1 MKWVQIQHRTFAKWV
16 SQHTGSKI
24 ENFKVDFIDGTIFLR
39 LMEVLAG
46 KSVKRY
52 HMFPQSITQRCDNV
66 QLALDICSSEDV
78 KLTNIGAQDIA
89 GGSLKLILGLVW
101 CLIQRYHLTSIYD
114 KRVGGTHSGGPGLK
128 NNLIRGLNKV
138 LDKVK
143 LRVNNIRDDWR
154 DGMALT
160 ALVTYLAPAFNRDF
174 MNIERG
180 DYISATDDAMAAAQA
195 HLNIPRLLSAED
207 FTSDEVDELSMITY
221 LSYFLDPVHR
231 SVREAYLKEHPEY
244 VPLYK
249 PYIEPEVPET
259 KTEKESPIK
268 KLFSSYKEKLKKVR
282 PSIADTKFYKEPY
295 QIDSKE
301 RLSGS
306 KERLSANN
314 GSVGS
319 PKNQRSISS
328 SEPYQTF
335 SRSKESLLLDRRTP
349 SPSSISSRG
358 SGSPKSGSGSPRSF
372 LSRNKESKAKAPD
385 NRTAQSGGSLIR
397 HHKTIKRTEKSQ
409 CDKTSDKTCDNCS
422 KSCVCEDPKRDTDS
436 PLSGTTGHT
445 DDELDVSDSER
456 DEILEQIFGAKSVE
470 DLTKDDDSPASPPQ
484 INRFKRANTMVIRNR
499 PQKAPLKEALS
510 ESESELRPFFRDH
523 EILAEYKLL
532 CNNVSSGVY
541 VVPSLRSIQ
550 VWNGVIF
557 IKIGMFAEGCFKFN
571 LNIPDDFP
579 YSRPSV
585 NFTTPVF
592 HPQIN
597 EHGELNLTKAF
608 PTWTPRKDR
617 IWHLLRYAKRC
628 FFSVNTFDATNSA
641 AAASVQ
647 DSIENYRQ
655 QAKLCVLESV
665 RLNYKEEENIPKD
678 DGSVFSGKFL
688 NDTQLQ
694 IVKDK
699 LYKGN
704 LDYSLMFN

>member
-1 MKWVQIQHRTFAKWV
+1 MR
-16 SQHTGSKI
+16 
-24 ENFKVDFIDGTIFLR
+24 
-39 LMEVLAG
+39 
-46 KSVKRY
+46 
-52 HMFPQSITQRCDNV
+52 
-66 QLALDICSSEDV
+66 QL
-78 KLTNIGAQDIA
+78 
-89 GGSLKLILGLVW
+89 
-101 CLIQRYHLTSIYD
+101 
-114 KRVGGTHSGGPGLK
+114 
-128 NNLIRGLNKV
+128 
-138 LDKVK
+138 
-143 LRVNNIRDDWR
+143 
-154 DGMALT
+154 
-160 ALVTYLAPAFNRDF
+160 
-174 MNIERG
+174 
-180 DYISATDDAMAAAQA
+180 
-195 HLNIPRLLSAED
+195 
-207 FTSDEVDELSMITY
+207 
-221 LSYFLDPVHR
+221 
-231 SVREAYLKEHPEY
+231 
-244 VPLYK
+244 
-249 PYIEPEVPET
+249 
-259 KTEKESPIK
+259 
-268 KLFSSYKEKLKKVR
+268 
-282 PSIADTKFYKEPY
+282 
-295 QIDSKE
+295 
-301 RLSGS
+301 
-306 KERLSANN
+306 
-314 GSVGS
+314 
-319 PKNQRSISS
+319 
-328 SEPYQTF
+328 
-335 SRSKESLLLDRRTP
+335 
-349 SPSSISSRG
+349 
-358 SGSPKSGSGSPRSF
+358 
-372 LSRNKESKAKAPD
+372 
-385 NRTAQSGGSLIR
+385 
-397 HHKTIKRTEKSQ
+397 
-409 CDKTSDKTCDNCS
+409 
-422 KSCVCEDPKRDTDS
+422 DTDS
-436 PLSGTTGHT
+436 PLGGTTGHT

-585 NFTTPVF
+585 NFITPVF

>member
-1 MKWVQIQHRTFAKWV
+1 MDPRTRDQLETWRRKRNISGQRGISTIRKTEMKWVQIQHRTFAKWV

-101 CLIQRYHLTSIYD
+101 CLIQRYHLTSICD
-114 KRVGGTHSGGPGLK
+114 KRVGGSGGPGLK

-180 DYISATDDAMAAAQA
+180 DYISATDDAMTAAQA

-221 LSYFLDPVHR
+221 LSYFLDPVHK
-231 SVREAYLKEHPEY
+231 SVRETYLKEHPEY

-249 PYIEPEVPET
+249 PYIEPEVPEET
-259 KTEKESPIK
+259 KPEKESPIK

-319 PKNQRSISS
+319 PKNQGSISS

-349 SPSSISSRG
+349 SPSSISSRV
-358 SGSPKSGSGSPRSF
+358 RDL
-372 LSRNKESKAKAPD
+372 LSRGQGLPDLFFLATKKAKLKPSTTERP
-385 NRTAQSGGSLIR
+385 NRA
-397 HHKTIKRTEKSQ
+397 
-409 CDKTSDKTCDNCS
+409 
-422 KSCVCEDPKRDTDS
+422 
-436 PLSGTTGHT
+436 
-445 DDELDVSDSER
+445 
-456 DEILEQIFGAKSVE
+456 
-470 DLTKDDDSPASPPQ
+470 
-484 INRFKRANTMVIRNR
+484 
-499 PQKAPLKEALS
+499 
-510 ESESELRPFFRDH
+510 DH
-523 EILAEYKLL
+523 
-532 CNNVSSGVY
+532 
-541 VVPSLRSIQ
+541 
-550 VWNGVIF
+550 
-557 IKIGMFAEGCFKFN
+557 
-571 LNIPDDFP
+571 
-579 YSRPSV
+579 
-585 NFTTPVF
+585 
-592 HPQIN
+592 
-597 EHGELNLTKAF
+597 
-608 PTWTPRKDR
+608 
-617 IWHLLRYAKRC
+617 
-628 FFSVNTFDATNSA
+628 
-641 AAASVQ
+641 
-647 DSIENYRQ
+647 
-655 QAKLCVLESV
+655 
-665 RLNYKEEENIPKD
+665 
-678 DGSVFSGKFL
+678 
-688 NDTQLQ
+688 
-694 IVKDK
+694 
-699 LYKGN
+699 
-704 LDYSLMFN
+704 